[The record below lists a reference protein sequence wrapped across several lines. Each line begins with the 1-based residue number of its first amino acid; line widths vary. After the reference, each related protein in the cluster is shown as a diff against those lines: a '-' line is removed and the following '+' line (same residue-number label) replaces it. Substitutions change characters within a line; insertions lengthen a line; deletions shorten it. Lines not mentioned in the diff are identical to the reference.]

1 MERCP
6 PEDRINLAHTNIHV
20 RIHILWQPDTS
31 LISQTAPQYIM
42 DDDQFWKEADEMM
55 QITGSIAKELA
66 TAFDE
71 DPHEW
76 KIYGQFVG
84 LGLHLAEHELT
95 D

>member
-1 MERCP
+1 
-6 PEDRINLAHTNIHV
+6 
-20 RIHILWQPDTS
+20 
-31 LISQTAPQYIM
+31 M